1 MVLSPSQCCAKST
14 FNLQDPITDAHLN
27 GSYLHQISK
36 APLLPTLAVPVLNDR
51 SPNTTA
57 VPALHVNMATLP
69 ELVAVPTPNEMVME
83 SPKTVLQSKRLVA
96 SSNESDVNAVLI
108 FVRCA
113 IWFCNDFHSSLYL
126 TSASE
131 VCMWPL
137 AGSTNMHENNGSVS
151 QYFLSGVAISTG
163 CCYLV
168 QSCLPAVVKRERVDS
183 SSTTLLWL
191 HLPQQL
197 LLRPS
202 IPMPA
207 PLPWLSLRRGAL
219 SCKPASHI
227 PSSPSAQACC
237 P

>member
-1 MVLSPSQCCAKST
+1 MPDEMVMEPPKAALSSPPLIVTVPPLVLPSYKARVKLPLMLVDDNPEMIDPSPPAAPDK
-14 FNLQDPITDAHLN
+14 LQAVTLNAPPMLVPEPTEIAMLPPKLDADKPFP
-27 GSYLHQISK
+27 ISK

-151 QYFLSGVAISTG
+151 QYFLSGAAISTG

-168 QSCLPAVVKRERVDS
+168 QSWF
-183 SSTTLLWL
+183 T
-191 HLPQQL
+191 
-197 LLRPS
+197 
-202 IPMPA
+202 
-207 PLPWLSLRRGAL
+207 
-219 SCKPASHI
+219 
-227 PSSPSAQACC
+227 CC
-237 P
+237 C